1 MVRILVCQSLQE
13 WKLALFALNGAYLYT
28 SQFESRIL
36 VDIWYQQVFQRHFS
50 SVKGKVVANPLEMC
64 KSPPRVVIS
73 LILF

>member
-13 WKLALFALNGAYLYT
+13 WKLALFALNGAYLYA

-50 SVKGKVVANPLEMC
+50 SVKRKVVANPLEMC